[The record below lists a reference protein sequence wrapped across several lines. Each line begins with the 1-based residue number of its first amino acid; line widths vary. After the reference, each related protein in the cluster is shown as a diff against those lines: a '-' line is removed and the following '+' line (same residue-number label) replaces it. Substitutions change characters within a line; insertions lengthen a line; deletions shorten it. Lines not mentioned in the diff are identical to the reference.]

1 MCIYVYTVYVY
12 VYIYIDITVQINTLL
27 ACSVYK
33 VQLLDFHTSLHCQTE
48 LSIVLLFYLESLR
61 TAEVALHTWETIL
74 QLLRTVSAML
84 SLWEASPM

>member
-1 MCIYVYTVYVY
+1 MYI
-12 VYIYIDITVQINTLL
+12 YIYIDITVQINTLL

-61 TAEVALHTWETIL
+61 TAEVTLHTWETIL
-74 QLLRTVSAML
+74 QLLRAVSAML